1 MKERWI
7 ALEGVWCTFGSD
19 NPVHALRGVD
29 LTIDRGEFVVV
40 GGRSGSGKST
50 LLYIVGG
57 IRSPTRGH
65 RTILGVEDPGPREL
79 TELRRRRIGFVFQ
92 NFHLL
97 SHLSAAENIEM
108 GGRYGRLSF
117 LERRRRAVSLL
128 DLVGLGDRA
137 EHRPG
142 ALSGGEQQRVAI
154 ARSLVNDPELI
165 LADEPTGNLDS
176 EIGRRILELLGQIA
190 RSGTTVLVVSH
201 STEVGS
207 RADRLL
213 TLRDGSFV
221 QADHVAG

>member
-7 ALEGVWCTFGSD
+7 ALERVWCTFGSD

-176 EIGRRILELLGQIA
+176 ETGRRILELLGQIA
-190 RSGTTVLVVSH
+190 RLGTTVLVVSH